1 MADVSRHRGAGS
13 PKFIHS
19 NLCFVAVPLG
29 LCALAAAVNWLAMT
43 AQGW

>member
-1 MADVSRHRGAGS
+1 MADVSRRGGEGS

-29 LCALAAAVNWLAMT
+29 LCALAAAVNWLASV